1 MRRLTAATIEVPAAA
16 ARASRTPWNQLRRR
30 WKELMVGRPEDQLVA
45 GLWSAEQGRRAIY
58 LGVVGLL
65 VLPAFVGLGL
75 APSDT
80 LGRWVL
86 IATAAAA
93 LFSASEIEADR
104 RARGAA
110 LLPVIAGFVYG
121 AAVSA
126 VYAAVL
132 WSTLPGAWARHG
144 VVFLLYPLL
153 LLASALRGDPR
164 FTVALGFF
172 ATLGYCVV
180 VAMTPGLAANDPE
193 KAVRLAFDHD
203 AVNVSIRVVVLLCAT
218 ALGAGSAE
226 RGRVLR
232 RLSHCDPLTGL
243 ISGPSF
249 RRCIEREARRCLG
262 IGLPMSIAVIDLDRF
277 RLLNDAHGHA
287 FGDGILRWVA
297 DLLRESFRNTDI
309 VARLEGE
316 RFAVAFL
323 DSDHPALVRRLEA
336 LRSEVADLEIRRA
349 GLAEPVRLTLSA
361 GLARFPREGASVE
374 EVTALAAERLHA
386 AKRAGR
392 DRVVA

>member
-1 MRRLTAATIEVPAAA
+1 MNRQLAPTIAVPAAA
-16 ARASRTPWNQLRRR
+16 LASRTPWNQFRRR
-30 WKELMVGRPEDQLVA
+30 WTEFMVGRPEDRLIA

-58 LGVVGLL
+58 LGVLGLL

-75 APSDT
+75 APGDA

-110 LLPVIAGFVYG
+110 LLPVIAGLVYG
-121 AAVSA
+121 SAVSA

-132 WSTLPGAWARHG
+132 WSDLPSAWTRHH

-153 LLASALRGDPR
+153 FLASALRGDPR
-164 FTVALGFF
+164 FSAALGVF
-172 ATLGYCVV
+172 ATAGYCVV
-180 VAMTPGLAANDPE
+180 VAAAPGLAADDVE
-193 KAVRLAFDHD
+193 KRAQLALAHD
-203 AVNVSIRVVVLLCAT
+203 ATNVGIQLVVLACAT
-218 ALGAGSAE
+218 ALGAASAD
-226 RGRVLR
+226 RGRLLR
-232 RLSHCDPLTGL
+232 RLAHCDPLTGL
-243 ISGPSF
+243 ISGVSF
-249 RRCIEREARRCLG
+249 QRCLERESRRSLA
-262 IGLPMSIAVIDLDRF
+262 IGLPLSVAVIDLDRF
-277 RLLNDAHGHA
+277 RFLNEAHGHA
-287 FGDGILRWVA
+287 FGDAILRWVA

-309 VARLEGE
+309 VARLDGE

-336 LRSEVADLEIRRA
+336 LRSEVAEVEIRRS
-349 GLAEPVRLTLSA
+349 GLVEPVRLTLSA
-361 GLARFPREGASVE
+361 GLARFPREATSVE
-374 EVTALAAERLHA
+374 EALTLAVERLHA

-392 DRVVA
+392 DRIVA

>member
-1 MRRLTAATIEVPAAA
+1 MNRQAASTIAVPAA
-16 ARASRTPWNQLRRR
+16 ARASRTPWNQFRRR
-30 WKELMVGRPEDQLVA
+30 WTEFMVGRPEDRLIA
-45 GLWSAEQGRRAIY
+45 GLWTADQGRRAIY
-58 LGVVGLL
+58 LGVLGLL
-65 VLPAFVGLGL
+65 ALPAFVGLGL
-75 APSDT
+75 APGDA

-110 LLPVIAGFVYG
+110 LLPVIAGLVYG

-132 WSTLPGAWARHG
+132 WAELPGAWARHP
-144 VVFLLYPLL
+144 VAFLLYPLL

-164 FTVALGFF
+164 FSVALGVF

-180 VAMTPGLAANDPE
+180 VALAPGLAADDPH
-193 KAVRLAFDHD
+193 KASHLAFDHD
-203 AVNVSIRVVVLLCAT
+203 ATNVAIQTIVLVCAT
-218 ALGAGSAE
+218 ALGAASAD

-243 ISGPSF
+243 ISGASF
-249 RRCIEREARRCLG
+249 ERCLEREARRCLG
-262 IGLPMSIAVIDLDRF
+262 VGLPMSVGVLDLDRF

-287 FGDGILRWVA
+287 FGDAILRWVA

-336 LRSEVADLEIRRA
+336 LRGEVADLEIRRA

-374 EVTALAAERLHA
+374 EVMALAVERLHA

>member
-1 MRRLTAATIEVPAAA
+1 MNRQAVTIAAPAA
-16 ARASRTPWNQLRRR
+16 ARASRTPWNQFRRR
-30 WKELMVGRPEDQLVA
+30 WAEFMVGRPEDRLVA

-58 LGVVGLL
+58 IGVLGLL

-75 APSDT
+75 TPSDA

-86 IATAAAA
+86 VATAAAA

-110 LLPVIAGFVYG
+110 LLPLVAGLVYA
-121 AAVSA
+121 AAVSG
-126 VYAAVL
+126 VFAAVL
-132 WSTLPGAWARHG
+132 WSELPGAWQRHP
-144 VVFLLYPLL
+144 VAFLLYPLL

-164 FTVALGFF
+164 FSVALGVFST
-172 ATLGYCVV
+172 AGYVVV
-180 VAMTPGLAANDPE
+180 VAAAPGFAADDPA
-193 KAVRLAFDHD
+193 KAAHLAFDHD
-203 AVNVSIRVVVLLCAT
+203 LVNVAIQVAVLLCAT
-218 ALGAGSAE
+218 ALGAASAD

-232 RLSHCDPLTGL
+232 RLAHCDPLTGL
-243 ISGPSF
+243 ISGESF
-249 RRCIEREARRCLG
+249 QRCLEREARRCLVTS
-262 IGLPMSIAVIDLDRF
+262 LPMSVAVIDLDRF
-277 RLLNDAHGHA
+277 RLLNEAHGHA
-287 FGDGILRWVA
+287 FGDAILRWVA
-297 DLLRESFRNTDI
+297 DLLRESFRNTDV

-336 LRSEVADLEIRRA
+336 LRGEVAELEIRRA
-349 GLAEPVRLTLSA
+349 GLAAPVRLTVSA
-361 GLARFPREGASVE
+361 GLARFPREGASMADVM
-374 EVTALAAERLHA
+374 ALAEERLHA

>member
-1 MRRLTAATIEVPAAA
+1 
-16 ARASRTPWNQLRRR
+16 
-30 WKELMVGRPEDQLVA
+30 MVGRPEDRLIA

-58 LGVVGLL
+58 LGVLGLL

-75 APSDT
+75 APGDA

-110 LLPVIAGFVYG
+110 LLPVIAGLIYG
-121 AAVSA
+121 SAVSA

-132 WSTLPGAWARHG
+132 WSDLPNAWARHH

-164 FTVALGFF
+164 FSAALGLF
-172 ATLGYCVV
+172 ATAGYCVV
-180 VAMTPGLAANDPE
+180 VAAAPGLAADDLE
-193 KAVRLAFDHD
+193 KRAHLALAHD
-203 AVNVSIRVVVLLCAT
+203 ATNVGIQLVVLACAT
-218 ALGAGSAE
+218 ALGAASAD
-226 RGRVLR
+226 RGRLLR
-232 RLSHCDPLTGL
+232 RLAHCDPLTGL
-243 ISGPSF
+243 ISGVSF
-249 RRCIEREARRCLG
+249 QRCLERESRRSLAV
-262 IGLPMSIAVIDLDRF
+262 GLPLSVAVIDLDRF
-277 RLLNDAHGHA
+277 RFLNESHGHA
-287 FGDGILRWVA
+287 FGDAILRWVA

-336 LRSEVADLEIRRA
+336 LRTEVSEVEIRRS
-349 GLAEPVRLTLSA
+349 GLVEPVRLTLSA
-361 GLARFPREGASVE
+361 GLARFPREATSVE
-374 EVTALAAERLHA
+374 EALTLAGERLHT

-392 DRVVA
+392 DRIVA

>member
-1 MRRLTAATIEVPAAA
+1 MTRQAVSTIAVPAAA
-16 ARASRTPWNQLRRR
+16 LASRTPWNQFRRR
-30 WKELMVGRPEDQLVA
+30 WTEFMVGRPEDRLVA
-45 GLWSAEQGRRAIY
+45 GLWSAEEGRRAIY
-58 LGVVGLL
+58 LGVLGLL

-75 APSDT
+75 APGGA

-93 LFSASEIEADR
+93 LFSASEIEAER

-110 LLPVIAGFVYG
+110 LLPVVAGLVYG
-121 AAVSA
+121 AATSA
-126 VYAAVL
+126 VFAAVL
-132 WSTLPGAWARHG
+132 WSDLPGAWARHP

-164 FTVALGFF
+164 FSVSLGIFASAGYCLVVAL
-172 ATLGYCVV
+172 A
-180 VAMTPGLAANDPE
+180 PGLAADDPQ
-193 KAVRLAFDHD
+193 KAAHLAFDHD
-203 AVNVSIRVVVLLCAT
+203 ATNVGIQLAVLVCAT
-218 ALGAGSAE
+218 ALGAASAE

-232 RLSHCDPLTGL
+232 RLGHCDPLTGL
-243 ISGPSF
+243 ISGHSF
-249 RRCIEREARRCLG
+249 ERCLEREVRRCLVA
-262 IGLPMSIAVIDLDRF
+262 GLPLSIAVIDLDRF

-287 FGDGILRWVA
+287 FGDAILRWVA

-309 VARLEGE
+309 VARLDGE

-323 DSDHPALVRRLEA
+323 DSDHPALVQRLEA
-336 LRSEVADLEIRRA
+336 LRSEVAEVEIRRA
-349 GLAEPVRLTLSA
+349 GLVEPVRLTVSA
-361 GLARFPREGASVE
+361 GLARFPREGTSVDE
-374 EVTALAAERLHA
+374 AMALASERLHA